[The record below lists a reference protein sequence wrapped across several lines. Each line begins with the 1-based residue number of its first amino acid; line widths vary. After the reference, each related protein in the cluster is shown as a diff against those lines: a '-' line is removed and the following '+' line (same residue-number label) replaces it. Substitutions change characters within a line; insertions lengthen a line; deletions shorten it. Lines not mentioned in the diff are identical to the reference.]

1 MPGITNSVYSGEDGL
16 GTATSD
22 ASGKKIYKVDFN
34 MNSLTAR
41 LELMGRIGFNKDLV
55 KELNLVAITPIK
67 FREKNLDTKV
77 ITPKDD
83 LNKLWYKAEDS
94 HYTDADGFI
103 GGKALANHLFAGDQL
118 AFSIGIQP
126 TLYVCE
132 KDINKAYVKLKYSGD
147 ASDEKYSAV
156 YQDKADSNILYIYNK
171 EENAFYNVTKTGD
184 KYSIGNKAESVNF
197 ENIKLETA
205 VLQFFNMAGDKLI
218 TEGKYTGGKIYKIQ
232 LNDLKWGDSNN
243 YSPDVNTGNPE
254 EPEEKEEADVIV
266 TATVVDWTE
275 QNTTAGLE

>member
-1 MPGITNSVYSGEDGL
+1 M
-16 GTATSD
+16 
-22 ASGKKIYKVDFN
+22 
-34 MNSLTAR
+34 
-41 LELMGRIGFNKDLV
+41 
-55 KELNLVAITPIK
+55 
-67 FREKNLDTKV
+67 
-77 ITPKDD
+77 
-83 LNKLWYKAEDS
+83 
-94 HYTDADGFI
+94 
-103 GGKALANHLFAGDQL
+103 
-118 AFSIGIQP
+118 
-126 TLYVCE
+126 
-132 KDINKAYVKLKYSGD
+132 
-147 ASDEKYSAV
+147 
-156 YQDKADSNILYIYNK
+156 IYNK